1 MAKGD
6 AETAGDRGR
15 VGQPELRRDAAANRE
30 RLLVAAAAAVRRE
43 GVHVPLAT
51 VAADAGV
58 GVGTLYRHYPS
69 REALLMALTHR
80 SFRMVLDSA
89 RRAAAIDE
97 AAIEALRLFYL
108 LTIEHSADLVL
119 PLHGGP
125 VLRDE
130 ETITLRNEVHETIQQ
145 ILVRGRRDGTIR
157 SDVTATDII
166 IFGALLVEPLA
177 HVPDWK
183 LTAQRQA
190 AVFLNGL
197 AVMTGH
203 PLPKEGTHSGAI
215 RDPPE

>member
-6 AETAGDRGR
+6 AEIAGDRGQ

-30 RLLVAAAAAVRRE
+30 RVLVAAAAAVRRE
-43 GVHVPLAT
+43 GVRVPLAR

-69 REALLMALTHR
+69 RQALLTALTHR

-97 AAIEALRLFYL
+97 TAIEALRLFYL
-108 LTIEHSADLVL
+108 LTIEHGADLVL

-125 VLRDE
+125 VLADE
-130 ETITLRNEVHETIQQ
+130 GTITLRDEVHDTIQK
-145 ILVRGRRDGTIR
+145 ILLRGHQDGTIR
-157 SDVTATDII
+157 PDVTATDVS
-166 IFGALLVEPLA
+166 IFGALLVEPLT
-177 HVPDWK
+177 HIHDWK

-190 AVFLNGL
+190 ALFLNGL
-197 AVMTGH
+197 AVMTAP
-203 PLPKEGTHSGAI
+203 PLPKEGAHSGAI
-215 RDPPE
+215 RDPE